1 MKILVVI
8 PQEKF
13 NNTEFKTITETF
25 KKNDILFDIASTSK
39 STAYGYTSFS
49 TKPDISLEEIV
60 VSDYNYIV
68 IIGGSGS
75 KKYLWENIILQSI
88 LINANKKKLIATIC
102 LAPICLINSGMIKNS
117 SITAYKTKE
126 TLKLI
131 KESQNEYSEQNVCI
145 NDNIIP
151 ANGPKASKEF
161 AESIIR
167 KLRL

>member
-1 MKILVVI
+1 M
-8 PQEKF
+8 
-13 NNTEFKTITETF
+13 
-25 KKNDILFDIASTSK
+25 
-39 STAYGYTSFS
+39 
-49 TKPDISLEEIV
+49 
-60 VSDYNYIV
+60 SDYNYIV

-117 SITAYKTKE
+117 SITAYKTKA

-131 KESQNEYSEQNVCI
+131 KNSQNEYSEQNVCI
-145 NDNIIP
+145 NDNIIT
-151 ANGPKASKEF
+151 ANGPKALKEF
-161 AESIIR
+161 AESILR